1 MKIYILMPTYNDS
14 STIVYSLDSI
24 LSQNYKNYE
33 IIIPHTSQDFNRY
46 YKFSHSFLIVLMT
59 RFFRGILIPLSE
71 FLCLFICILKIL
83 IKWKRKGGLLMS
95 ELSKKKFVPEEDV
108 KIYKPSSKIRSF
120 GEYLA
125 VSNEETKLSGEEE

>member
-1 MKIYILMPTYNDS
+1 
-14 STIVYSLDSI
+14 
-24 LSQNYKNYE
+24 
-33 IIIPHTSQDFNRY
+33 
-46 YKFSHSFLIVLMT
+46 
-59 RFFRGILIPLSE
+59 
-71 FLCLFICILKIL
+71 
-83 IKWKRKGGLLMS
+83 MS